1 MVEGPNYHATALVL
15 AELPCC
21 KGWEMPHCFLLFT
34 SDNLSILALISPEKA
49 PRVYL
54 NHRARGESP
63 GYSSTGTWL
72 AGKNRSQPWSKW
84 QPRPG
89 SKSQCKQ
96 EPHVAVSGDL
106 QLLLEQRRINKRSF
120 PSFFP
125 LSVCSVAIVHVPSR
139 AAGWL
144 YGTRVSSANIVLKMN
159 SVRWKDHFSLLTFST
174 A

>member
-1 MVEGPNYHATALVL
+1 MLQLLSWLSCLVAKAERCPTALYIWRPVHPCSGISWK
-15 AELPCC
+15 AE
-21 KGWEMPHCFLLFT
+21 
-34 SDNLSILALISPEKA
+34 A

-54 NHRARGESP
+54 NHRARGEPS
-63 GYSSTGTWL
+63 GCSSTGTWL
-72 AGKNRSQPWSKW
+72 VGKNRSQPWSKW
-84 QPRPG
+84 QP
-89 SKSQCKQ
+89 SQCKQ

-125 LSVCSVAIVHVPSR
+125 LSVCSMAIVHVPSR